1 MNSCVNQSKV
11 YGFLRMIL
19 NLGFW
24 FSAAFFLLFLISL
37 PAGAVFH
44 SNLQFSPSISFDG
57 LLFTCEIEKADAFY
71 WQYTFMTGVV
81 YCLGLLCIWML
92 RGLVY
97 SLDKGSPFIP
107 KNVNRIR
114 IIGWAVLVQA
124 YLHQLIVYHYVQKF
138 LHTAAYR
145 EVNDVLQARFN
156 LLPEGAV
163 LALCILILAEV
174 FRYGCVLQQEHDTTV

>member
-1 MNSCVNQSKV
+1 
-11 YGFLRMIL
+11 MIL

-24 FSAAFFLLFLISL
+24 ISSAFFLLFLISL

-44 SNLQFSPSISFDG
+44 SNFQFRPGINFDG
-57 LLFTCEIEKADAFY
+57 FLLTYNIENTDAFY
-71 WQYTFMTGVV
+71 WQYAFIMGAA
-81 YCLGLLCIWML
+81 YCLGLTAIWML

-97 SLDKGSPFIP
+97 SLDKGSPFIQ

-114 IIGWAVLVQA
+114 VIGWAVLVQA
-124 YLHQLIVYHYVQKF
+124 YLHQMIVYQYVQKI

-145 EVNDVLQARFN
+145 EVNNVLQARFN

>member
-1 MNSCVNQSKV
+1 
-11 YGFLRMIL
+11 MIL

-24 FSAAFFLLFLISL
+24 VSSACFLLFLISL

-44 SNLQFSPSISFDG
+44 SNFQFNPSINYDG
-57 LLFTCEIEKADAFY
+57 FLLTYPIEKTDVFY
-71 WQYTFMTGVV
+71 WQFASITGVV
-81 YCLGLLCIWML
+81 YGLGLTGIWML

-97 SLDKGSPFIP
+97 SLDKDSPFIQ
-107 KNVNRIR
+107 KNVSRIR
-114 IIGWAVLVQA
+114 IIGWTVLVQVYLRQLLVYQYIQK
-124 YLHQLIVYHYVQKF
+124 YLHTV
-138 LHTAAYR
+138 ANS
-145 EVNDVLQARFN
+145 EMNNVLQARFN